1 MSTYLVAILVSDYDC
16 RDDTAITPLSLKVN
30 VSVCARPNKYDEL
43 DRALNASL
51 YFVGFFETLFDNKY
65 PLPKLGKHFF
75 PTNYYFYYL
84 CFKFLSCRLLKIKT
98 TLAFPI
104 SSMAPWKIGVW
115 HCTRRQTF

>member
-1 MSTYLVAILVSDYDC
+1 MSTYLGAILVSDYKC
-16 RDDTAITPLSLKVN
+16 RDAMAITPLSLKVD

-51 YFVGFFETLFDNKY
+51 YFVGFFETLFDIKY

-75 PTNYYFYYL
+75 AEKYYYFNIFVVDFVFQY
-84 CFKFLSCRLLKIKT
+84 IKT
-98 TLAFPI
+98 TLACPI
-104 SSMAPWKIGVW
+104 SFMAPWKIGAW